1 MKTKSNSQVLAE
13 IRAWFARW
21 RSSVPDRDD
30 AEGWNQLV
38 TEICEAIPIGGQ
50 DIFIN
55 LVNEYIAMLEEQSK

>member
-1 MKTKSNSQVLAE
+1 MKSNSQVLAE

-30 AEGWNQLV
+30 AEGWNRLV